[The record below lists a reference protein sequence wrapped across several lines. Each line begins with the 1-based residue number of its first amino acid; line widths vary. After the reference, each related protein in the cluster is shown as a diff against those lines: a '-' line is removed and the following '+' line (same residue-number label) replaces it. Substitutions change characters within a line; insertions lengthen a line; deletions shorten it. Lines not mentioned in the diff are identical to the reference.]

1 MEDAW
6 KIVKK
11 LERVLDTDFDHILP
25 TLKKLVKEVKEQ
37 EREIKELEKKLT

>member
-25 TLKKLVKEVKEQ
+25 TLKKLVNEVEEQ
-37 EREIKELEKKLT
+37 EKEIKDLEKRVL